1 MNDAKI
7 EYNQRWVE
15 NELKWITPSEYMK
28 RYAHLWSQHTWGATA
43 FLLWKLMEQMADMI
57 EELKNERR

>member
-7 EYNQRWVE
+7 EYNLKWVE
-15 NELKWITPSEYMK
+15 NELKWITPHEYVK
-28 RYAHLWSQHTWGATA
+28 RYAHLWNEHTWGALA
-43 FLLWKLMEQMADMI
+43 VLLWKLAEEMSELI